1 VHRGRGIESGRK
13 IETLTENNT
22 DSRHTVVHRG
32 RETESD
38 MMIETLTGKI
48 EIVDR
53 HSYMGIDWNKDRRM
67 DRKIRYS
74 R

>member
-1 VHRGRGIESGRK
+1 MK
-13 IETLTENNT
+13 IETLTENNR

-48 EIVDR
+48 EIADR
-53 HSYMGIDWNKDRRM
+53 Q
-67 DRKIRYS
+67 
-74 R
+74 